1 MLDDYTIDIIDMSD
15 INLWFIRANSALIT
29 QHKEELLSQQL
40 TDDARKE
47 LLESL
52 WNSVYKVQILKD
64 NNSWVKVKF
73 SNERS
78 MMLFKLQWC

>member
-1 MLDDYTIDIIDMSD
+1 MLDDYTIDIIDISD

-29 QHKEELLSQQL
+29 QHKELLSQQL

>member
-1 MLDDYTIDIIDMSD
+1 MLDEYTIDIIDKSD
-15 INLWFIRANSALIT
+15 INLWFIRANGLLIA
-29 QHKEELLSQQL
+29 QHKELLSQQL